1 MLSFQDAIKIITA
14 CVAPNET
21 EHVNLEDAPGRFLAG
36 EIFSATTLPMY
47 DSAFKDGF
55 AVRFAEVAEAT
66 AENPVKVQ
74 IAGESFAGGG
84 YQQEIFP
91 EFSACKITTGAY
103 IPQSFDT
110 VIPWEDCR
118 VQNDSV
124 MIDKAPREHQDV
136 TPAGQELKS
145 GERIL
150 RKGLKLCP
158 ADIGLA
164 AAAGHATLPV
174 VRAPRVGIISTGN
187 ELVMPGQ
194 PLGDGQIYSSNQFQL
209 KTQIMG
215 MRMHAETRIIEDDF
229 DATLQGVQE
238 MIKHNDVLISSGGS
252 ADSEK
257 DFMRGVLQYLDW
269 RMLVEKVNIKP
280 GHTLRFG
287 MLHNKPF
294 FVLPG
299 TPSGTEICFNI
310 FVVPLLLK
318 MAGTE
323 SVKPKTVYV
332 RLREKIKG
340 SPKTLTIAQAILS
353 FEPEGPVLDPVPKEC
368 GRIKSIARKNALII
382 VPREGIEAGQIVEA
396 LPV

>member
-1 MLSFQDAIKIITA
+1 MISFQDAIQIIST
-14 CVAPNET
+14 CVLRNPT
-21 EHVNLEDAPGRFLAG
+21 EQVSLEDALGRFLAS
-36 EIFSATTLPMY
+36 EIFSVTTLPLH

-66 AENPVKVQ
+66 AEKPVELQ
-74 IAGESFAGGG
+74 ITGASFAGGG
-84 YQQEIFP
+84 YQSAAFP
-91 EFSACKITTGAY
+91 ARAACKVTTGAY
-103 IPQSFDT
+103 IPKSFDT

-118 VQNDSV
+118 VQDAS
-124 MIDKAPREHQDV
+124 IIIGKPPRKYQDI
-136 TPAGQELKS
+136 TPGGQELKA

-164 AAAGHATLPV
+164 AAAGHERLPV
-174 VRAPRVGIISTGN
+174 ARAPRVGILSTGN
-187 ELVMPGQ
+187 ELVLPGQ

-209 KTQIMG
+209 KAQIKN
-215 MRMHAETRIIEDDF
+215 MHMLAEARIIKDDF
-229 DATLQGVQE
+229 KATMQAVLE
-238 MIKHNDVLISSGGS
+238 MIKQNDVLISSGGS
-252 ADSEK
+252 ADGEK
-257 DFMRGVLQYLDW
+257 DFMRRVLQELDW
-269 RMLVEKVNIKP
+269 RLRVEKVNIKP

-318 MAGTE
+318 MAGAEKVHPTPIYA
-323 SVKPKTVYV
+323 K
-332 RLREKIKG
+332 LREKING
-340 SPKTLTIAQAILS
+340 SPKTKTIAQVILS
-353 FEPEGPVLDPVPKEC
+353 FEAEGPVLDLVPKTC
-368 GRIKSIARKNALII
+368 GRIKSIARKNALVI
-382 VPREGIEAGQIVEA
+382 VPREGFEAGEMVAA

>member
-1 MLSFQDAIKIITA
+1 MLSFQDAIQIIST
-14 CVAPNET
+14 CVLPNET
-21 EHVNLEDAPGRFLAG
+21 EQVALEDAPGRFLAC
-36 EIFSATTLPMY
+36 EIFSATTLPMH

-55 AVRFAEVAEAT
+55 AVRFAEVAGAA
-66 AENPVKVQ
+66 AENHVILK

-84 YQQEIFP
+84 CQQALFP

-118 VQNDSV
+118 VQGTDIVIN
-124 MIDKAPREHQDV
+124 KAPRKRQDV
-136 TPAGQELKS
+136 TPRGQELKD

-150 RKGLKLCP
+150 RKGLQLCP

-164 AAAGHATLPV
+164 AAAGHDMLPV
-174 VRAPRVGIISTGN
+174 VRSPRVGIISTGN
-187 ELVMPGQ
+187 ELVLPGR
-194 PLGDGQIYSSNQFQL
+194 PLQNGQIYSSNQFQL
-209 KTQIMG
+209 KTQIRG
-215 MRMHAETRIIEDDF
+215 MHMRAETRIIKDDF
-229 DATLQGVQE
+229 DATMRGVLE
-238 MIKHNDVLISSGGS
+238 LVKHNDVLISSGGS

-257 DFMRGVLQYLDW
+257 DFMHRVLRELDW
-269 RMLVEKVNIKP
+269 RMMVEKVNIKP

-318 MAGTE
+318 MAGAKN
-323 SVKPKTVYV
+323 VKPKVVYAK
-332 RLREKIKG
+332 LREKIKG
-340 SPKTLTIAQAILS
+340 SPKTKTIAQVVLS
-353 FEPEGPVLDPVPKEC
+353 FEPEGPVLDLVPKEC
-368 GRIKSIARKNALII
+368 GRIKSIARKNALVI
-382 VPREGIEAGQIVEA
+382 VPREGFEAGQIVEA

>member
-1 MLSFQDAIKIITA
+1 MLSFEDAIQIIATS
-14 CVAPNET
+14 VLPNET
-21 EHVNLEDAPGRFLAG
+21 EHVVLEDATGRFLVC
-36 EIFSATTLPMY
+36 EIFSDTTLPMY
-47 DSAFKDGF
+47 NSAFKDGF
-55 AVRFAEVAEAT
+55 AVRFAEVSGAAVDK
-66 AENPVKVQ
+66 PVTLK
-74 IAGESFAGGG
+74 ITGESFAGGA
-84 YQQEIFP
+84 YRQEPFP
-91 EFSACKITTGAY
+91 PQSACKITTGAY
-103 IPQSFDT
+103 IPQNFDT

-118 VQNDSV
+118 TQGEDVV
-124 MIDKAPREHQDV
+124 VTKPPRAGQDV
-136 TPAGQELKS
+136 TPAGQELNG

-164 AAAGHATLPV
+164 AAAGHARLPV

-187 ELVMPGQ
+187 ELVLPGQ
-194 PLGDGQIYSSNQFQL
+194 PLRDGQIYSSNQFQL
-209 KTQIMG
+209 KTQIKSMQ
-215 MRMHAETRIIEDDF
+215 MQAETRIIKDDF
-229 DATLQGVQE
+229 DATRDGVLE

-257 DFMRGVLQYLDW
+257 DFMRHVLRELDW
-269 RMLVEKVNIKP
+269 HIMVENVNIKP

-318 MAGTE
+318 MAGAE
-323 SVKPKTVYV
+323 HAKLKTVYA

-340 SPKTLTIAQAILS
+340 SPHTKTIAQAILS
-353 FEPEGPVLDPVPKEC
+353 FEPEGPVLDQVPKAC
-368 GRIKSIARKNALII
+368 GRIKSIARKNALVI
-382 VPREGIEAGQIVEA
+382 VPCEGFAAGQVVEA
-396 LPV
+396 LIV